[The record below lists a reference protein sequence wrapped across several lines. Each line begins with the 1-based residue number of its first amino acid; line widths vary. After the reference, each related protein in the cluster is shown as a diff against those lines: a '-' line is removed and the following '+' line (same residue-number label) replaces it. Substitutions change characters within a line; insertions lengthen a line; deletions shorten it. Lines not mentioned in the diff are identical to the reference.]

1 MAAMVLAVRAARLVQ
16 MGAVGVLCSWAL
28 ASGPAPAAQSDTIS
42 ALIGSWGGSGRI
54 TYTDGSSEVITCS
67 AYYSG
72 ASGELRMAIQCR
84 SEKNPIHIR
93 SRLRID
99 GSRASGDWEERT
111 FNASGNASGSVSGH
125 SLSLNVSGGGF
136 TGTMVVSF
144 SASSHSVNIAT
155 DGIAMKRA
163 TIQFSRR

>member
-1 MAAMVLAVRAARLVQ
+1 MALAMRAKRCLQIVA
-16 MGAVGVLCSWAL
+16 AGVLCAWAL
-28 ASGPAPAAQSDTIS
+28 ASAPASAAQSDTVS
-42 ALIGSWGGSGRI
+42 ALIGSWGGSGRV
-54 TYTDGSSEVITCS
+54 TYTDGSSEVITCN

-84 SEKNPIHIR
+84 SEKNPINIR

-111 FNASGNASGSVSGH
+111 FNASGTATGSLSSH

-136 TGTMVVSF
+136 TGRMVVSF
-144 SASSHSVNIAT
+144 SASSHSVSITT

-163 TIQFSRR
+163 AIQFSRR